1 MDVQNLFSVKDKV
14 VLVTGGSRGIGE
26 MIATGFVQGG
36 AKVYISSR
44 SAQAC
49 DEVATKLTTLGPG
62 KCIAL
67 PADLQNVEDIKKLVG
82 ELSKRET
89 HLDVLVN
96 NAGATWGAPLDS
108 YPDAAFQKVMNLNV
122 TRIFTLTQACL
133 PLLRNNATEGTP
145 SRVINIGSINGEAPP
160 GLETYAYSASKAA
173 IHHLTR
179 HLAGKM
185 GREHILVN
193 AIAPGSFPSKMM
205 AATLKERGDAII
217 SAVPVGRVGSPE
229 DVAGTCIYLSSR
241 AGQYTVG
248 AVIVVDGGA
257 LVSSARL

>member
-1 MDVQNLFSVKDKV
+1 MDIQALFSVKDKV

-44 SAQAC
+44 SAKAC
-49 DEVATKLTTLGPG
+49 DEVAAKLNALGPG

-67 PADLQNVEDIKKLVG
+67 PADLQSIEDIKRLVE
-82 ELSKRET
+82 ELSKRED

-96 NAGATWGAPLDS
+96 NAGATWGAPLDE

-133 PLLRNNATEGTP
+133 PLLRAKASAENP
-145 SRVINIGSINGEAPP
+145 SRVINIGSINGISAP
-160 GLETYAYSASKAA
+160 GMETYAYSSSKAA
-173 IHHLTR
+173 VHHLSR
-179 HLAGKM
+179 HLAGRL

-205 AATLKERGDAII
+205 AATLKNFGDAIV
-217 SAVPVGRVGSPE
+217 AGVPVGRVGSPE
-229 DVAGTCIYLSSR
+229 DIAGTCIYLASR
-241 AGQYTVG
+241 AGQYTAG
-248 AVIVVDGGA
+248 AVITVDGGA
-257 LVSSARL
+257 LQGSKL